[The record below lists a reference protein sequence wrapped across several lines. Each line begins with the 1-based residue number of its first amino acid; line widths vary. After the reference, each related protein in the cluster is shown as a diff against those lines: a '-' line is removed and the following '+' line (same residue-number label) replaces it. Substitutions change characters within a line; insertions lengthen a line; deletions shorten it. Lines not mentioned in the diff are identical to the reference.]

1 MFLLPDGRP
10 LAPDVAFNIGDTY
23 FPAKWLRLSSP
34 DERAAVGITEVPDP
48 PSYDQRFYWG
58 YTASGTLI
66 PKDHGVLV
74 SGWSDQTN
82 QTAYTLLA
90 PTDWQIIRQSDDG
103 TPAEPLIVTW
113 RQNIR
118 QSAAEKVTTI
128 KSTTTTDELAAYVTG
143 PDYPVWPPVQPEPS
157 GIPSGTVSSDTL
169 SFSYNSTS
177 VGISSF

>member
-10 LAPDVAFNIGDTY
+10 IALDVAFNIGDTY
-23 FPAKWLRLSSP
+23 FPANWLRLASP
-34 DERAAVGITEVPDP
+34 QDRTDVGIIEVSDP

-58 YTASGTLI
+58 YTVSGTLI

-82 QTAYTLLA
+82 QTAYTLLL

-103 TPAEPLIVTW
+103 TPADPLVVGW

-118 QSAAEKVTTI
+118 QAAADKVSQI
-128 KSTTTTDELAAYVTG
+128 KLTTTTDELATYVTSSA
-143 PDYPVWPPVQPEPS
+143 YSTWPSVNPEPS
-157 GIPSGTVSSDTL
+157 GVPSGTVDSGSV
-169 SFSYNSTS
+169 SFGFNSVST
-177 VGISSF
+177 GISSF